1 MISLEKT
8 VNCDKD
14 AAPATDT
21 AKNDAELVAQIT
33 KQVMAQLGLK

>member
-8 VNCDKD
+8 VIPAAD
-14 AAPATDT
+14 A